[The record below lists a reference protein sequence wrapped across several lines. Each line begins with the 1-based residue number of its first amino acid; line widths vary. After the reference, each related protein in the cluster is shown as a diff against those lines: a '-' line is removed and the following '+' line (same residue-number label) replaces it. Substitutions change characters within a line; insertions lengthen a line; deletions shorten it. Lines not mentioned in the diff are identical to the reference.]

1 MENIVLLHCKDE
13 VVHAVQGINVYCK
26 NQMKYKKTLCGKMHF
41 PNIRVGGTY
50 TGVLLSP

>member
-1 MENIVLLHCKDE
+1 MVFSELMFI
-13 VVHAVQGINVYCK
+13 AK